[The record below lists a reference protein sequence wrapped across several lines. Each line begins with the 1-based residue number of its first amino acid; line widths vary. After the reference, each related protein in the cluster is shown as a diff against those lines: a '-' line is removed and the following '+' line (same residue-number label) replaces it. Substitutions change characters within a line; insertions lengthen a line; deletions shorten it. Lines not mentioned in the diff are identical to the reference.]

1 MTASPRPRAALRS
14 MGPSAG
20 VRALVRAAYRLVR
33 FPFHLVDDVVLPV
46 IFDEDAPV
54 RRAYGKFLLDC
65 DGSNVH
71 AAVARKGGS
80 LNFTVRVFRIRSIR
94 RRHPVVHVNRRLLR
108 FRPGPSRNLSR
119 GTAHHG
125 TAESNGRLG

>member
-1 MTASPRPRAALRS
+1 
-14 MGPSAG
+14 MGPGAG

-71 AAVARKGGS
+71 AAVDQEGRVSELHGAGGPNSVDPTTASGGARQPP
-80 LNFTVRVFRIRSIR
+80 SIAVPTR
-94 RRHPVVHVNRRLLR
+94 AFAQSIQGDCAPRH
-108 FRPGPSRNLSR
+108 
-119 GTAHHG
+119 
-125 TAESNGRLG
+125 GREQWAPRWSVGRAREP